1 MQEQNWFK
9 SYGPKLFM
17 SIGGSKAEQSDQQ
30 HNTDKVVAEKV
41 QLM

>member
-9 SYGPKLFM
+9 SCGQKLFI
-17 SIGGSKAEQSDQQ
+17 SVGGSKAEQSDPQ
-30 HNTDKVVAEKV
+30 HNTDKVNAEKV